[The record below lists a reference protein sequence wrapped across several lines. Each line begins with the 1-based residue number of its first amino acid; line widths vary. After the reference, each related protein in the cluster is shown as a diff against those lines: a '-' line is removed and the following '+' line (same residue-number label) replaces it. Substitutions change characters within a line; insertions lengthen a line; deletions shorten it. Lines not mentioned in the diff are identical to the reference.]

1 LNAADLRAEQRAE
14 SPRPTSTAFDYS
26 RYGNAMS
33 LNDPQWGRSGG
44 SGGDGKDEGDAHE
57 PRETRGQG
65 NRPQRPGG
73 QDGPPDLDELW
84 RDFNKRLNGLF
95 GKRSGG
101 GSGRGNG
108 GGSSGGGM
116 RPDAKGAGIGALAV
130 LGAAVLIWLGSGF
143 YIVNEGQAGVVTTF
157 GRYTETTPA
166 GFRWRAP
173 WPIQSHEVVDVLSLR
188 TLEIGAR
195 GRADRLKEALM
206 LTDDENIVDMHFTVQ
221 YRIKETAE
229 GARDFLFNSKSPTE
243 SVSQSAESAMRE
255 VVGRKQMDSVLYES
269 RQEIA
274 EEVRKRMQEMLDRYG
289 TGIVVQ
295 AVAIQNAQ
303 PPEQV
308 QAAFDDAVRATQDR
322 ERQINEGQAY
332 ANDVVP
338 KARGLAS
345 RLVQEAEGYRSRVVL
360 TASGDAERFR
370 QILVEYNRAPA
381 VTRDR
386 MYLETMQQV
395 FTNAS
400 KVMIDTRSN
409 SNLLYLPLDKLM
421 QQAIADANA
430 TVRPP
435 VAPVPE
441 SSAPAERPRDPARSR
456 ERESR

>member
-1 LNAADLRAEQRAE
+1 
-14 SPRPTSTAFDYS
+14 
-26 RYGNAMS
+26 MS

-44 SGGDGKDEGDAHE
+44 SGGDGKDEDAPRERDTRGERE
-57 PRETRGQG
+57 PRGQNNN

-84 RDFNKRLNGLF
+84 RDFNKRLNTLF
-95 GKRSGG
+95 GKKGG
-101 GSGRGNG
+101 GSGRGDG
-108 GGSSGGGM
+108 GGPFGGGGM
-116 RPDAKGAGIGALAV
+116 RPDAKGAGLGALAV

-143 YIVNEGQAGVVTTF
+143 YIVNEGQVGVVTTF
-157 GRYTETTPA
+157 GRYSESTPA

-188 TLEIGAR
+188 TLEVGAR
-195 GRADRLKEALM
+195 GRAERLKEALM

-221 YRIKETAE
+221 YRIKESAD
-229 GARDFLFNSKSPTE
+229 GARDFLFNSKAPTDA
-243 SVSQSAESAMRE
+243 VQQAAESAMRE
-255 VVGRKQMDSVLYES
+255 VVGRKLMDSVLYES

-289 TGIVVQ
+289 TGILVS

-345 RLVQEAEGYRSRVVL
+345 RLVQEAEGYRSRVIE
-360 TASGDAERFR
+360 TAEGDASRFR
-370 QILVEYNRAPA
+370 QILVEYNRAPGI
-381 VTRDR
+381 TRDR
-386 MYLETMQQV
+386 LYLETMQQV

-400 KVMIDTRSN
+400 KVMIDSRSGN
-409 SNLLYLPLDKLM
+409 NLLYLPLDKLM
-421 QQAIADANA
+421 QQAIAETNA
-430 TVRPP
+430 AARAQAAPMPDSATTPP
-435 VAPVPE
+435 
-441 SSAPAERPRDPARSR
+441 PATRDPARSR
-456 ERESR
+456 DRESR